1 MRSSPP
7 LPPSLSLS
15 LSLSACRSLAPKW
28 IKLWLNTKKKEKH
41 EIQFLL
47 CTAGE
52 PKELDGE
59 EEAAAPQV
67 VEIEREEE
75 EAKTESDTMG
85 ARKEQLLRSSFF
97 YEALELCLKREEETV
112 ERDRGIEREKEGKE
126 KEGKQDSV

>member
-1 MRSSPP
+1 MVKYEKKRKT
-7 LPPSLSLS
+7 
-15 LSLSACRSLAPKW
+15 R
-28 IKLWLNTKKKEKH
+28 NT
-41 EIQFLL
+41 IFTLYSR
-47 CTAGE
+47 E

-85 ARKEQLLRSSFF
+85 ARKEQLLRSSSF

-112 ERDRGIEREKEGKE
+112 ERDRGIEREKGKR
-126 KEGKQDSV
+126 SM

>member
-1 MRSSPP
+1 MV
-7 LPPSLSLS
+7 
-15 LSLSACRSLAPKW
+15 KYE
-28 IKLWLNTKKKEKH
+28 KKIRKKH

-67 VEIEREEE
+67 VEIEKEE

-97 YEALELCLKREEETV
+97 L
-112 ERDRGIEREKEGKE
+112 
-126 KEGKQDSV
+126 

>member
-1 MRSSPP
+1 MYTKACTSAA
-7 LPPSLSLS
+7 LPLSLPLCLY

-28 IKLWLNTKKKEKH
+28 IKLWLNTKKKKEKH

-85 ARKEQLLRSSFF
+85 ARKEQLLRSSSF

-112 ERDRGIEREKEGKE
+112 ERDRGIEREKGKR
-126 KEGKQDSV
+126 SV

>member
-1 MRSSPP
+1 MV
-7 LPPSLSLS
+7 
-15 LSLSACRSLAPKW
+15 KYE
-28 IKLWLNTKKKEKH
+28 KKRKEKH

-85 ARKEQLLRSSFF
+85 ARKEQLLRSSSF
-97 YEALELCLKREEETV
+97 YEALKLCLKREEETV
-112 ERDRGIEREKEGKE
+112 ERDRGIEREKGKR
-126 KEGKQDSV
+126 SV